1 MQSSVKPPVL
11 AGHDGRHVLRDS
23 RFFQKVIRKARLRL
37 QAGLLFPAP
46 CRERGVA
53 AFEAAIRFASAPIIR
68 CCAAVGGSSALRM
81 RYTPCGCRSA
91 HLVGVQPNFRL
102 PPVSTMRRA
111 SAMPHSVGSLPPSKR
126 HSRLTIVRRGCCQ
139 VAIRRNSWRSHVH
152 RTHTAQR
159 VQPFKLQ
166 TRNGGVKGRRPLRS
180 LGGPRGIFSHVREYP
195 PYPQPH
201 TVREKAAAS
210 SGCSPSAPCAEKE
223 RTSLSRSP
231 LFLLIFCCTEA
242 IIPLPA
248 SPSRQR
254 QPSPVRR
261 RNTARIARSASRTS
275 RGTGS
280 WSAGQWRSSSA
291 LPRGTRPR

>member
-1 MQSSVKPPVL
+1 MPLFRTQSAAEKTSL
-11 AGHDGRHVLRDS
+11 APHDS
-23 RFFQKVIRKARLRL
+23 KARLR
-37 QAGLLFPAP
+37 
-46 CRERGVA
+46 V
-53 AFEAAIRFASAPIIR
+53 
-68 CCAAVGGSSALRM
+68 V
-81 RYTPCGCRSA
+81 T
-91 HLVGVQPNFRL
+91 
-102 PPVSTMRRA
+102 TRRD
-111 SAMPHSVGSLPPSKR
+111 
-126 HSRLTIVRRGCCQ
+126 
-139 VAIRRNSWRSHVH
+139 SWRSHVH

-166 TRNGGVKGRRPLRS
+166 TRNGGVKGQGPLRS

-201 TVREKAAAS
+201 TVRGKAAAS

-231 LFLLIFCCTEA
+231 LFLLIFCCAEA

-261 RNTARIARSASRTS
+261 RNTARSARSASRTS

>member
-1 MQSSVKPPVL
+1 
-11 AGHDGRHVLRDS
+11 
-23 RFFQKVIRKARLRL
+23 
-37 QAGLLFPAP
+37 
-46 CRERGVA
+46 
-53 AFEAAIRFASAPIIR
+53 
-68 CCAAVGGSSALRM
+68 
-81 RYTPCGCRSA
+81 
-91 HLVGVQPNFRL
+91 
-102 PPVSTMRRA
+102 MRRA
-111 SAMPHSVGSLPPSKR
+111 QQCRYFARSLPPRKR
-126 HSRLTIVRRGCCQ
+126 HSRLTTVRRGCCL
-139 VAIRRNSWRSHVH
+139 ITSRRDSWRSHVH
-152 RTHTAQR
+152 RTRLRSACSSSSYR
-159 VQPFKLQ
+159 LPMC
-166 TRNGGVKGRRPLRS
+166 GVKGQGPSRS

-201 TVREKAAAS
+201 TVWGKATAS
-210 SGCSPSAPCAEKE
+210 SGCSPSAPCAKKE

-231 LFLLIFCCTEA
+231 LFLLIFCCAEA

-261 RNTARIARSASRTS
+261 QNTARSARSASRTS

>member
-1 MQSSVKPPVL
+1 
-11 AGHDGRHVLRDS
+11 
-23 RFFQKVIRKARLRL
+23 
-37 QAGLLFPAP
+37 
-46 CRERGVA
+46 
-53 AFEAAIRFASAPIIR
+53 
-68 CCAAVGGSSALRM
+68 
-81 RYTPCGCRSA
+81 
-91 HLVGVQPNFRL
+91 
-102 PPVSTMRRA
+102 MRRA
-111 SAMPHSVGSLPPSKR
+111 QQCRYFARSLPPRKR
-126 HSRLTIVRRGCCQ
+126 HSRLTTVRRGCCQ
-139 VAIRRNSWRSHVH
+139 ITTRRDSWRSHVH
-152 RTHTAQR
+152 RTHIAQR

-166 TRNGGVKGRRPLRS
+166 TRNGGVKGQSPLRS
-180 LGGPRGIFSHVREYP
+180 LGGPRGPFSHVREWP
-195 PYPQPH
+195 PLPVPLH
-201 TVREKAAAS
+201 GAGNKDEAP

-231 LFLLIFCCTEA
+231 LFLPIFCRAEA

-261 RNTARIARSASRTS
+261 RNTARSARSASRTS

>member
-1 MQSSVKPPVL
+1 MLADCTAHSAAEPRLNLLYDLPLLLLPAVAQPLAALLPYGCGTPL
-11 AGHDGRHVLRDS
+11 AGAALPIL
-23 RFFQKVIRKARLRL
+23 QKCAVISVYRGTTQCGERQQCRYFAR
-37 QAGLLFPAP
+37 
-46 CRERGVA
+46 
-53 AFEAAIRFASAPIIR
+53 
-68 CCAAVGGSSALRM
+68 
-81 RYTPCGCRSA
+81 
-91 HLVGVQPNFRL
+91 
-102 PPVSTMRRA
+102 
-111 SAMPHSVGSLPPSKR
+111 SLPPGKR
-126 HSRLTIVRRGCCQ
+126 HSRLTTVRRGCCQ
-139 VAIRRNSWRSHVH
+139 ITTRRDSWRSHVH

-180 LGGPRGIFSHVREYP
+180 LGGPREIFSHVREYL

-201 TVREKAAAS
+201 TVWGKAAAS

-231 LFLLIFCCTEA
+231 LFLPIFCCAEA

-261 RNTARIARSASRTS
+261 RNTARSARSASRTS

>member
-1 MQSSVKPPVL
+1 MPLFRTQSAAEQTSL
-11 AGHDGRHVLRDS
+11 APHDS
-23 RFFQKVIRKARLRL
+23 KARLISVTTCRRFMAKPCTPHPHCAARAAL
-37 QAGLLFPAP
+37 QAANPQW
-46 CRERGVA
+46 RGQGA
-53 AFEAAIRFASAPIIR
+53 
-68 CCAAVGGSSALRM
+68 G
-81 RYTPCGCRSA
+81 
-91 HLVGVQPNFRL
+91 
-102 PPVSTMRRA
+102 
-111 SAMPHSVGSLPPSKR
+111 
-126 HSRLTIVRRGCCQ
+126 
-139 VAIRRNSWRSHVH
+139 
-152 RTHTAQR
+152 
-159 VQPFKLQ
+159 
-166 TRNGGVKGRRPLRS
+166 PLRS

-201 TVREKAAAS
+201 TVWGKAAAS

-231 LFLLIFCCTEA
+231 LFLLIFCCAEA

-261 RNTARIARSASRTS
+261 RNTARSAQSASRTS